1 MNKKSEILVAKSK
14 TRYITFPII
23 SSFCLFL
30 SSFILFHL
38 ISSPFVS
45 FYLILIYS
53 YESVEK
59 EVCKFFKSLVDDLK
73 NSVEML
79 PSEENADEES
89 LKTHTE
95 NPMKEIVKE
104 ADKAAGGR
112 GEDEEENQNGANGRG
127 RSVVKPSQQ
136 PVHAQVRLSSILLLP
151 FVSCSYRRSYS
162 LL

>member
-1 MNKKSEILVAKSK
+1 M
-14 TRYITFPII
+14 
-23 SSFCLFL
+23 
-30 SSFILFHL
+30 
-38 ISSPFVS
+38 
-45 FYLILIYS
+45 
-53 YESVEK
+53 EK

-127 RSVVKPSQQ
+127 KSAAKPGQQ
-136 PVHAQVRLSSILLLP
+136 PVHAQVGLHSAIPLGLLFLSSLLQLALIN
-151 FVSCSYRRSYS
+151 
-162 LL
+162 LLFRK